1 MSRGPASS
9 QDREE
14 AMTTRNSTPSV
25 VSTSRRGEAPTL
37 IRRPQRGPAG
47 RIAAIAAGVTLLA
60 TALGPLVPGA
70 SALELPPRSVVIS
83 PLPKAA
89 DLQVRL
95 PDLAVDFVVVRNDTD
110 AASFPVSRGADLD
123 LIAMHRNDG
132 FGDAPLSTTRFAL
145 VREPS
150 LRLPIGTKV
159 APPAG
164 DATGGALSVTLGE
177 VTIPAI
183 EAGRAD
189 FPFIEGGSWRFTV
202 PADVRGG
209 TYRVRACA
217 DAPGAIREGLEDNNC
232 RLSDQRLQIGA

>member
-1 MSRGPASS
+1 
-9 QDREE
+9 
-14 AMTTRNSTPSV
+14 MTTRTSTPSV
-25 VSTSRRGEAPTL
+25 VSTSGRGDVPTL
-37 IRRPQRGPAG
+37 IRRPQRGPTG
-47 RIAAIAAGVTLLA
+47 RIAAVAAAVTLLA

-70 SALELPPRSVVIS
+70 SALTLPPRPVVS

-89 DLQVRL
+89 DLQIRL
-95 PDLAVDFVVVRNDTD
+95 PDLTVDFVVVRNDTG
-110 AASFPVSRGADLD
+110 AASFPVSRGDDLD

-150 LRLPIGTKV
+150 LRLPTDASKV
-159 APPAG
+159 APPVG
-164 DATGGALSVTLGE
+164 DATSGGLSATLGE

-217 DAPGAIREGLEDNNC
+217 DAPGAIREGFEDNNC